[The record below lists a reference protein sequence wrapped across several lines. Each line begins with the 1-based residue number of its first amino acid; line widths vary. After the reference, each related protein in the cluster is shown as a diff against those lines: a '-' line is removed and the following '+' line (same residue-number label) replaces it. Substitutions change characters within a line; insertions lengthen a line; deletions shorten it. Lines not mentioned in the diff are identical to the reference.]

1 MVIEDFSTNNIYF
14 FIEFNIG
21 EGVTLRKL
29 ILGPDL
35 ALLLACVFV
44 LSFNIQPVK
53 AGIIRVPQ
61 DSLTIQG
68 AINAANPGD
77 TIYVDVGTY
86 FENIRLNKS
95 VLLVGKSREGSVI
108 YGNTTTDVVMVNASD
123 ATLVNFT
130 IRNSAME
137 PWTGI
142 RLDHVSN
149 CNVSRNNLTAD
160 SPLGLQVVASSY
172 NVIRENTF
180 SSNGIVVTAS
190 AIPCLHNIID
200 NNTVDGRS
208 IVYLEDA
215 ENLTVNGAGQLV
227 LVNCRGI
234 TVRNSNLTHTS
245 IGVTLRNSSNCL
257 VTDNDMSDSYEGI
270 SMSDCSGIT
279 IANNTAANNAF
290 AIVLVRYAN
299 DSVISGND
307 ISACEYGVYA
317 TLSSNVSISENNFR
331 QCTAG
336 CIELDSSSDSMI
348 QGNNVT
354 DSVEGIY
361 FLGSS
366 NNTIQDNFI
375 ALNNWTGIE
384 LLGDSLYN
392 TIRTNFVMMNY
403 NHGLAMNYSYLN
415 YVTGNYF
422 IDNEGYGA
430 AFFGASNNTIYHNN
444 FENNGA
450 AWYSNQAV
458 DAWCSNS
465 WDNGYPSG
473 GNYWSNYNGT
483 DLYKG
488 VSQDINGSD
497 GIGDTYFTIDAN
509 STDRYP
515 LMGPVGSSTT
525 TGTNVTVFPTENVG
539 LIFDSVTGGGSTSVN
554 ETKTGPAPSSGFKLE
569 GKYYDITTTASYS
582 GNIEIR
588 IIYDDTNMT
597 LEEETNLYLASW
609 NATTSQWVNITT
621 YVDTINNV
629 IYGETSHLSGHGVFS
644 PQIHDVKVS
653 QVKLSKTVVG
663 QGFAAIINVTVA
675 NPGDFDETFYMTA
688 YADAFTIQTIQITV
702 GNGSDTIVILVLN
715 SAGFAKANYTIQAV
729 ADTVSGETN
738 TGDNA
743 YPDGWLVVTIPGDI
757 NGDFRVGPADFALL
771 SSAYGS
777 TPSKLKWNPNAD
789 INSDDKVGPADFAQ
803 LSAHYGQHYP

>member
-1 MVIEDFSTNNIYF
+1 M
-14 FIEFNIG
+14 
-21 EGVTLRKL
+21 RKL
-29 ILGPDL
+29 ILGPAL

-86 FENIRLNKS
+86 FENICLNKS

-108 YGNTTTDVVMVNASD
+108 YGNTTTNVVMVNASD

-130 IRNSAME
+130 IRNSALE

-160 SPLGLQVVASSY
+160 NLLGLQVVASSY

-180 SSNGIVVTAS
+180 SGNGIVVTAS
-190 AIPCLHNIID
+190 AIPCLHNTID
-200 NNTVDGRS
+200 NNTVDSRS

-215 ENLTVNGAGQLV
+215 ENLTVNGAGQLI

-234 TVRNSNLTHTS
+234 TVSNSNLTHTS
-245 IGVTLRNSSNCL
+245 IGVTLRNSTNCL
-257 VTDNDMSDSYEGI
+257 VTGNDMSGSYEAV
-270 SMSDCSGIT
+270 SMSDSSGIT
-279 IANNTAANNAF
+279 IANNTAENNAF

-299 DSVISGND
+299 DSVISRNS

-317 TLSSNVSISENNFR
+317 TLSSNISISENNFR
-331 QCTAG
+331 QCTAAS
-336 CIELDSSSDSMI
+336 IELDSSSDSTV

-354 DSVEGIY
+354 DSADGVY
-361 FLGSS
+361 LLGSS

-375 ALNNWTGIE
+375 AWNNLTGIQ
-384 LLGDSLYN
+384 LQSDSAYN
-392 TIRTNFVMMNY
+392 TIRTNFIRENY
-403 NHGLAMNYSYLN
+403 NHGLAINYSCFN
-415 YVTGNYF
+415 YVMGNYF
-422 IDNEGYGA
+422 IDNVGYGA
-430 AFFGASNNTIYHNN
+430 GFFGASNNTIYHNN
-444 FENNGA
+444 FENNV
-450 AWYSNQAV
+450 NQAI
-458 DAWCSNS
+458 DAWCTNS

-483 DLYKG
+483 DVYKG
-488 VSQDINGSD
+488 AYQDINGSD
-497 GIGDTYFTIDAN
+497 GIGDTHFTIDAN
-509 STDRYP
+509 STDHYP
-515 LMGPVGSSTT
+515 LMGPAGSSTT

-597 LEEETNLYLASW
+597 LEEETNLYFASW

-629 IYGETSHLSGHGVFS
+629 IYGETNHLSGHGVFS
-644 PQIHDVKVS
+644 PQIHDVKVP
-653 QVKLSKTVVG
+653 QVTLSKTVVG
-663 QGFAAIINVTVA
+663 QGFAAIINITVA
-675 NPGDFDETFYMTA
+675 NPGDFDETFYVTA
-688 YADAFTIQTIQITV
+688 YADAFTIQTMQITV
-702 GNGSDTIVILVLN
+702 GNGSDTIVTLVLN

-738 TGDNA
+738 TGDNI
-743 YPDGWLVVTIPGDI
+743 YPDGWLVVTISGDI
-757 NGDFRVGPADFALL
+757 NGDFKVGPADFALL

-777 TPSKLKWNPNAD
+777 TPGKPKWNPNAD
-789 INSDDKVGPADFAQ
+789 ITSDDKVGPADFAQ